1 MKAHFVLSAVIKRL
15 AYNVTFLGLPI
26 MSGQKKSIHAKLRT

>member
-26 MSGQKKSIHAKLRT
+26 MSGQKIQSMQN